1 MRRLIPS
8 LVTLG
13 ILVPL
18 GAMADETDREE
29 LQKILETVWKARKSE
44 ILAGE
49 PVPAR
54 SVPST
59 DPAGQRVCPLHRVT
73 LLEFVIEKETRQEE
87 PDAPLVVVGQT
98 TAYFCRPGPE
108 MYVKRESEGTETV
121 WLGPVRD
128 PAFPIAEE
136 KPIEIPGGTDT
147 DPKPDAATREAV
159 EKALQKHMTDSGDQ
173 GFFEGRFADLK
184 EIPGAMDALFDIFET
199 TTDRQMRHLAIEALG
214 EIADKSG
221 ADRMR
226 RIANDSKYE
235 NHRMQAG
242 VALYRMGDDSVVQSD
257 IDQMKMALE
266 RTPDAAQ
273 QSQIHGTLGLYHS
286 LIKKEDEALVHY
298 QKSVELD
305 TTNQM
310 AHYNLAC
317 SYSKLGRVDD
327 ALHSLEDAAKN
338 GYADWEWMMIDGDLK
353 AVRDDPRF
361 KEIYLKYRK

>member
-1 MRRLIPS
+1 MHRLIPF
-8 LVTLG
+8 LVALG
-13 ILVPL
+13 ILVPF
-18 GAMADETDREE
+18 GALADETDREE
-29 LQKILETVWKARKSE
+29 LQKIIESVWKAKKSE

-49 PVPAR
+49 ALPVQRVPA
-54 SVPST
+54 T

-73 LLEFVIEKETRQEE
+73 LLEFVVEKETRQEE

-108 MYVKRESEGTETV
+108 MYLKRESEGAETV

-136 KPIEIPGGTDT
+136 KPIEIPGGTDPG
-147 DPKPDAATREAV
+147 PKPDAAAREAV

-173 GFFEGRFADLK
+173 GFFENRFADLK
-184 EIPGAMDALFDIFET
+184 EILGATDALYDIFEK
-199 TTDRQMRHLAIEALG
+199 TTDTQMRHLAIEALS
-214 EIADKSG
+214 ELADKAG

-226 RIANDSKYE
+226 RIANEPKYE
-235 NHRMQAG
+235 RHRMQAA

-257 IDQMKMALE
+257 IDQMKIGLE
-266 RTPDAAQ
+266 RSPDAAQ

-298 QKSVELD
+298 QKAVELD
-305 TTNQM
+305 PTNQM

-353 AVRDDPRF
+353 AARDDPRF